1 MNNRGEKEEERACRH
16 LREKGYKIVARNWL
30 SPFGEIDI
38 IARDG
43 DTLVF
48 VEVKSRHGRNFISPE
63 ETLTVEKRK
72 RIITTARLYLSKM
85 ENQVPV
91 RFDFVA
97 VCAGKVTLYQNAFQV
112 D

>member
-1 MNNRGEKEEERACRH
+1 MNKRGHKEEDQACRY
-16 LREKGYKIVARNWL
+16 LQKKGYKIVARNWL

-43 DTLVF
+43 DTLTF
-48 VEVKSRHGRNFISPE
+48 VEVKARHGGNFVKAE
-63 ETLTVEKRK
+63 EALTVAKRK
-72 RIITTARLYLSKM
+72 RIIATARLYLSRM
-85 ENQVPV
+85 EIQVPV

-97 VCAGKVTLYQNAFQV
+97 ICDGKVTLYENAFQV